1 MSELKEKI
9 QNCLVEH
16 LRMVNSPQEIPV
28 DADLS
33 TLGLTSMAATNLL
46 IDLEDEFNVQFPDS
60 MLTPEVF
67 HSVDSLGEAI
77 SSLMNDRVSA

>member
-9 QNCLVEH
+9 RSCLVEH
-16 LRMVNSPQEIPV
+16 LRMVNDPQEIPV

-46 IDLEDEFNVQFPDS
+46 IDLEDEFDIQFPDS

-67 HSVDSLGEAI
+67 HAVNSLEEAVA
-77 SSLMNDRVSA
+77 SLLDERVSA